1 MAQHLLENHIHKDV
15 AITRPH
21 NTDKDGCCYTLNTR
35 YENAAISDYTWGKH
49 CKTCVM
55 IINEDV

>member
-1 MAQHLLENHIHKDV
+1 MDCRRVK
-15 AITRPH
+15 PH

-35 YENAAISDYTWGKH
+35 YENAAVSDYTWGKH